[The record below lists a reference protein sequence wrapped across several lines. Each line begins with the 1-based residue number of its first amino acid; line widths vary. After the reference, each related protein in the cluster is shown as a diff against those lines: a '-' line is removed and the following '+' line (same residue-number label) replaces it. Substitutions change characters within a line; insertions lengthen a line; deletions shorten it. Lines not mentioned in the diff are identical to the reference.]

1 MSAPD
6 QHRAYSP
13 ESVAVS
19 VLTVSDSRTLDD
31 DTSGQLIEEGLRA
44 AGHKVASR
52 EIVPDEPDAIR
63 AAVARS
69 IETPEVDCVLI
80 SGGTGVAPRDS
91 TVEAVTPLL
100 RKVLPGFGE
109 LFRMLS
115 FEEIGPAA
123 MLSRAM
129 AGTAGRT
136 VIFLMPGSRG
146 GVKTA
151 LERLILPELTHIVGQ
166 LRR

>member
-1 MSAPD
+1 M
-6 QHRAYSP
+6 
-13 ESVAVS
+13 
-19 VLTVSDSRTLDD
+19 
-31 DTSGQLIEEGLRA
+31 
-44 AGHKVASR
+44 
-52 EIVPDEPDAIR
+52 
-63 AAVARS
+63 
-69 IETPEVDCVLI
+69 
-80 SGGTGVAPRDS
+80 APRDS

-100 RKVLPGFGE
+100 RKILPGFGE

-115 FEEIGPAA
+115 FEEIGSAA

-136 VIFLMPGSRG
+136 VVFLVPGSRG